1 MSESSFFEDAIAA
14 NGLSLSWRACERYAA
29 LKDLADT
36 KATGVSVPEL
46 DPGEL
51 AVLAG
56 RLITDFMV
64 GPGEFR
70 RGEMERPIGEEM
82 EERMGAELGV
92 LAVEMETASE
102 AARPGKEFNRETHDG
117 MLSI

>member
-1 MSESSFFEDAIAA
+1 
-14 NGLSLSWRACERYAA
+14 
-29 LKDLADT
+29 
-36 KATGVSVPEL
+36 
-46 DPGEL
+46 
-51 AVLAG
+51 
-56 RLITDFMV
+56 
-64 GPGEFR
+64 
-70 RGEMERPIGEEM
+70 MERPIGEEM